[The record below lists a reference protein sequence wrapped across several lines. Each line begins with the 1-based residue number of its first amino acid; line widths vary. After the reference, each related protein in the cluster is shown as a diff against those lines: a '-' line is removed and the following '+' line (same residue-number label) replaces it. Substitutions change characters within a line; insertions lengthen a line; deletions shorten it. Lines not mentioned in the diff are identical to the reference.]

1 VTKTGRMNMS
11 KYLLDRVLKA
21 MPEPSGS
28 ESNNNNIAPELLA
41 IDDPMTYEYQPRGDI
56 TLESI
61 AKHCIDD
68 NVTGPMIAYLL
79 EARAELTR
87 LRRDVTL
94 VACTSCGNGV
104 QNQFSICGLCNDCA
118 EAELTRLRNLL
129 REAQEDVVYQRGLI
143 KLLNIDSDKRE
154 TARLWGIEAMLV
166 EAYEMLEAYAPNHP
180 LVDRV
185 ADALEARPKY

>member
-1 VTKTGRMNMS
+1 MARCIAFNSRGKSCVTVGHGFLWLTKRHN
-11 KYLLDRVLKA
+11 KEVVVRKLPEHIYLHYDRLGAVCWQ
-21 MPEPSGS
+21 PDQTRGS
-28 ESNNNNIAPELLA
+28 VEF
-41 IDDPMTYEYQPRGDI
+41 TQV
-56 TLESI
+56 TL
-61 AKHCIDD
+61 
-68 NVTGPMIAYLL
+68 
-79 EARAELTR
+79 AELMH